1 MAVVRERK
9 FADPAAP
16 KRLPEEPLP
25 NAAPMSAPLP
35 CCSRT
40 KPISVA
46 ATTRCTPTRSVSQTI
61 SSILYA
67 PPVLFDLGTG
77 DRQKFIRLER
87 RTADQGTVD
96 IRAREQGLRV
106 VRFNAAT
113 VEQRHRRRHAI
124 DVPEAL
130 AQQ

>member
-9 FADPAAP
+9 FAEPAAP

-40 KPISVA
+40 KPISAA
-46 ATTRCTPTRSVSQTI
+46 ATTTCTPTRSVSQI
-61 SSILYA
+61 IASSFMRFPGL
-67 PPVLFDLGTG
+67 LGTG

-87 RTADQGTVD
+87 RAADQGAVD
-96 IRAREQGLRV
+96 VRAGKQGRGV
-106 VRFNAAT
+106 VRLDAAP
-113 VEQRHRRRHAI
+113 VEQRHR
-124 DVPEAL
+124 
-130 AQQ
+130 